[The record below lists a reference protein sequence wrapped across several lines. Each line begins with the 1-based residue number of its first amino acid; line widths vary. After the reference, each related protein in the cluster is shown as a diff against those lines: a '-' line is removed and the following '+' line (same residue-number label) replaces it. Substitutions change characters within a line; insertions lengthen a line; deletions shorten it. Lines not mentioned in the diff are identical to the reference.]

1 MTKLSYCQNP
11 EVETI
16 IYYCNNHRLNTVN
29 KRNIFKNNPCNG
41 KIEYNRKNKNFY
53 LVSSH
58 NNLCDT
64 INFKIYDNMADI
76 SSNVNNFTQYKN
88 ELKKYLDSHPLILYK
103 TFKYQANILYT
114 TSEFDFILKENILK
128 IYIKIG
134 EETVKYFFG
143 HPYMIITK
151 H

>member
-1 MTKLSYCQNP
+1 
-11 EVETI
+11 
-16 IYYCNNHRLNTVN
+16 
-29 KRNIFKNNPCNG
+29 
-41 KIEYNRKNKNFY
+41 
-53 LVSSH
+53 
-58 NNLCDT
+58 
-64 INFKIYDNMADI
+64 MADI